1 MVRGRVLVVWLLVTV
16 LGTLASVA
24 YATPPDP
31 TYIAGFWDD
40 DDYDDVVTLA
50 TSSSSTTD
58 SHNQT
63 NLTHV
68 LVFIAAVPGRE
79 DALLPRAFSSPHAPR
94 APPAA

>member
-31 TYIAGFWDD
+31 TYFAGFWDD
-40 DDYDDVVTLA
+40 DDYDNVVTLA
-50 TSSSSTTD
+50 TSSSGTTD
-58 SHNQT
+58 SHDQT
-63 NLTHV
+63 DLTHV
-68 LVFIAAVPGRE
+68 LVLIAPVPGRE